1 MDNILEVFG
10 RPALLIEEGKNR
22 SAWCAELHAVSL
34 AVLELR
40 NGKIPY
46 VWVFTYTWA
55 VTHGLAIGSGR

>member
-22 SAWCAELHAVSL
+22 SAWCAELHAVFL

-40 NGKIPY
+40 NGKSPY
-46 VWVFTYTWA
+46 VWVFT
-55 VTHGLAIGSGR
+55 